1 MKAISHASITDKGME
16 RINQWLDDVS
26 KVSVNRDT
34 ILSEILENIE
44 DGREDYELGRQYTT
58 TGRPEVIWL
67 NDEDFC
73 VNYVES
79 EDE

>member
-1 MKAISHASITDKGME
+1 MKYISHVSVTDKGMV
-16 RINQWLDDVS
+16 RIDQWLDDVS
-26 KVSVNRDT
+26 KESINRDT
-34 ILSEILENIE
+34 IMEEIIGNLM
-44 DGREDYELGRQYTT
+44 DGREDYELGRWYTT

-73 VNYVES
+73 VEYTET